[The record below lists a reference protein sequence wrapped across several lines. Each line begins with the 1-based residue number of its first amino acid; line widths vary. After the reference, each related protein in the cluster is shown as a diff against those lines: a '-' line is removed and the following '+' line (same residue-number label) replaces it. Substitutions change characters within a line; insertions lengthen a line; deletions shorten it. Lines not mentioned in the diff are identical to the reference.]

1 MHGDVIYSLWV
12 RNRYIFRSHISEK
25 KFREL
30 IRLFSLD
37 IEASKISVFTG
48 ISRKTINKILHAIR
62 VRLAEL
68 CEEQAIFS
76 QGVFECDESYFG
88 ARRIRGKRGRGA
100 AGKIIVFGI
109 YERYTGRV
117 YTCIA
122 PNVKSQTLI
131 EIIRKKIPLNST
143 IYTDG
148 FRSYLPLARYGY
160 LKHESIDHGKNEW
173 ARNQIHVNGIEG
185 FWGVSKT
192 RMSKF
197 RGLRVS
203 LFSLHLK
210 ESEYRFNHWHENLY
224 QLILT
229 NLRKTPLKYSW
240 TKFKKSM
247 DGIIF

>member
-1 MHGDVIYSLWV
+1 M

-109 YERYTGRV
+109 YERHTGRV
-117 YTCIA
+117 YTCIV

-131 EIIRKKIPLNST
+131 EIRVLCWGYSFLYCHLQST
-143 IYTDG
+143 
-148 FRSYLPLARYGY
+148 A
-160 LKHESIDHGKNEW
+160 
-173 ARNQIHVNGIEG
+173 
-185 FWGVSKT
+185 
-192 RMSKF
+192 
-197 RGLRVS
+197 GL
-203 LFSLHLK
+203 
-210 ESEYRFNHWHENLY
+210 HENN
-224 QLILT
+224 QG
-229 NLRKTPLKYSW
+229 NLQRRNICL
-240 TKFKKSM
+240 
-247 DGIIF
+247 